1 MRNPLRYLGQAIA
14 YVLFA
19 VVVGYFSTSPVYTYL
34 DPAKALIKLNFS
46 HAGQPKEECRRYTQ
60 EELDQLAPN
69 MRKPMDC
76 PRERV
81 PLLVEL
87 EINGELQLKQFIPPS
102 GIASD
107 GAATVYEKFEVPSGA
122 HTVSVRMRDSR
133 REQGYDYTTEKVV
146 NIESGQI
153 VVIDF
158 EPETGGFKFL

>member
-1 MRNPLRYLGQAIA
+1 MRNPARYLGQVIA

-19 VVVGYFSTSPVYTYL
+19 VVVGYFSASPVYTYL
-34 DPAKALIKLNFS
+34 DPDKGLIKMNFS
-46 HAGQPKEECRRYTQ
+46 HAGQPKQKCRRYTQ

-87 EINGELQLKQFIPPS
+87 EINGELRFKQAIPPS
-102 GIASD
+102 GIAGD
-107 GAATVYEKFEVPSGA
+107 GASTVYQKFQVPSGS

-146 NIESGQI
+146 NIESEQ
-153 VVIDF
+153 VLVIDF

>member
-1 MRNPLRYLGQAIA
+1 MRNPMRYLGQAIA

-19 VVVGYFSTSPVYTYL
+19 VVVGYFSASPVYRYL
-34 DPAKALIKLNFS
+34 DPDKALIKLNFS

-60 EELDQLAPN
+60 EELDQLPPN
-69 MRKPMDC
+69 MRRPMDC

-87 EINGELQLKQFIPPS
+87 EINGELHLKQSVPPS

-107 GAATVYEKFEVPSGA
+107 GAATVYEKFQVPSGT

-133 REQGYDYTTEKVV
+133 REQGYDYAAEKVV
-146 NIESGQI
+146 NVESGQI
-153 VVIDF
+153 LVIDF